1 MVAELGPYW
10 TSKPQFINENRIMGE
25 ADSYGNIIRVR
36 DLNNILL
43 TVLKAQVDNKK
54 GCKEWDCH
62 NEGDL
67 ADMDSLEYSTVINFI
82 LF

>member
-54 GCKEWDCH
+54 GCKE
-62 NEGDL
+62 
-67 ADMDSLEYSTVINFI
+67 
-82 LF
+82 